1 MMFEFYTNEYQYQVT
16 DLSVSKN
23 GEIIA
28 EGNIFVFY
36 LMLGHPAWIIVNGNS
51 FNPPLVVKTSRVTS
65 ILPHHE
71 VYDGEP
77 NPIKHV
83 FEIEFRVCELGQST
97 YRKYRCS
104 TVDEFHAI
112 DYVKS
117 FFPKAEVLNTTIHR
131 KRPYQRERNLIC

>member
-1 MMFEFYTNEYQYQVT
+1 MIFEFYTDENQYHVT
-16 DLSVSKN
+16 DLSISKN
-23 GEIIA
+23 GEVIA

-65 ILPHHE
+65 ILPHYE

-77 NPIKHV
+77 NPTKRV
-83 FEIEFRVCELGQST
+83 FEIEFRVWELDQWT
-97 YRKYRCS
+97 YRKYSCS

-112 DYVKS
+112 DYVRS
-117 FFPKAEVLNTTIHR
+117 FFPKAEVLKVTFQ
-131 KRPYQRERNLIC
+131 KKQPYQRERDLIC